1 MAHMKAKEKKPK
13 SRNGITCMSI
23 ASSTFNEKSV
33 ATPVRPPRKKR
44 STTSSIASENEAL
57 DVRTFG
63 AVWSEGNA

>member
-33 ATPVRPPRKKR
+33 ATPV
-44 STTSSIASENEAL
+44 TTSQEEEKHYVFDSKRERGFRREYFWYCL
-57 DVRTFG
+57 
-63 AVWSEGNA
+63 E